1 MMVDL
6 VVYTDDGGMVRALTP
21 PGGMTAEETRRDADL
36 VPQDR
41 PTFIVDSASLPATDI
56 RLWHL
61 SADGR
66 VTSESPPPPRIVV
79 SRLRLKLALIAAGKL
94 ADVETAVMR
103 AGATAML
110 YWTEATDFESDHR
123 LVAQIGA
130 ALGMTADEIY
140 ALFVAA
146 RDLEA

>member
-1 MMVDL
+1 
-6 VVYTDDGGMVRALTP
+6 
-21 PGGMTAEETRRDADL
+21 
-36 VPQDR
+36 
-41 PTFIVDSASLPATDI
+41 
-56 RLWHL
+56 
-61 SADGR
+61 
-66 VTSESPPPPRIVV
+66 
-79 SRLRLKLALIAAGKL
+79 
-94 ADVETAVMR
+94 
-103 AGATAML
+103 ML